1 MNYSRLFFLFGL
13 FLFLQS
19 CGGVENPF
27 SNKKNNNND
36 EFLVEKKSPLV
47 MPPNYNELPM
57 PKSSETQANENENE
71 NVKKLITSQ
80 KNDQENNNIN
90 SSNKQLEEI
99 VLEKIKNN

>member
-1 MNYSRLFFLFGL
+1 MKKITT
-13 FLFLQS
+13 
-19 CGGVENPF
+19 
-27 SNKKNNNND
+27 SNA
-36 EFLVEKKSPLV
+36 
-47 MPPNYNELPM
+47 PNYNELPM

-71 NVKKLITSQ
+71 MKMLKLITSQ

>member
-1 MNYSRLFFLFGL
+1 MNYSRLFYLFVL

-57 PKSSETQANENENE
+57 PKSSETQSNENE

-80 KNDQENNNIN
+80 KNDQENNNIS

>member
-1 MNYSRLFFLFGL
+1 M
-13 FLFLQS
+13 
-19 CGGVENPF
+19 
-27 SNKKNNNND
+27 
-36 EFLVEKKSPLV
+36 KKSPLV

-57 PKSSETQANENENE
+57 PKSSETQSNENE